1 MNVHDI
7 LENLQKLFSVVTS
20 FPSQPHIL
28 ALNIFQKW
36 KLLSVMEITV
46 SIKSISGMKYEPEGK
61 YHVIF
66 ILNLY
71 YNCKKINNSEYK
83 I

>member
-1 MNVHDI
+1 
-7 LENLQKLFSVVTS
+7 
-20 FPSQPHIL
+20 
-28 ALNIFQKW
+28 
-36 KLLSVMEITV
+36 MEITV

-71 YNCKKINNSEYK
+71 YTIIVKKINNSEYK